1 MVKLILL
8 LVILG
13 ALAAFALQNLAP
25 VSLVFLG
32 IKTLALP
39 LAIWVIAAI
48 GAGACTT
55 LLIAGLLQLARPVR
69 SSRPTARTASQPRS
83 GFGDNFQNAGWT
95 RSSNPSATAST
106 TGRSTASSAQSY
118 TNRSNRDDWETGGR
132 EEWDDWDEIPKP
144 IDPPVTGPTEIR
156 DREDEAW
163 EDWEVYE
170 RSARRRTE
178 EPVDRPR
185 KTDFEA
191 PQNPTTRT
199 QSGSVYSYGYGRS
212 EDEPDQTRPPRQQ
225 NVYDA
230 EYRVITPPY
239 RPEPEDAVPEPPKRD
254 ANDDDWDFD
263 EDWETDR
270 PRNP

>member
-39 LAIWVIAAI
+39 LAVWVIGSI
-48 GAGACTT
+48 GAGALTT
-55 LLIAGLLQLARPVR
+55 LLIAGLLQFAQPIR
-69 SSRPTARTASQPRS
+69 SNRSGDRTASQTRS
-83 GFGDNFQNAGWT
+83 GFGDSFRTAGWT
-95 RSSNPSATAST
+95 RSSDPFTKTST
-106 TGRSTASSAQSY
+106 TNRSTTSAAKSY
-118 TNRSNRDDWETGGR
+118 TSRSNRDDWETGGR
-132 EEWDDWDEIPKP
+132 EEWDDWDDIPRP

-156 DREDEAW
+156 DREDAVW
-163 EDWEVYE
+163 DDWNNDEGSE
-170 RSARRRTE
+170 RQRRE
-178 EPVDRPR
+178 EPSDRPR
-185 KTDFEA
+185 RTDFEA
-191 PQNPTTRT
+191 PQTPTMRT

-212 EDEPDQTRPPRQQ
+212 EDEADQPRQQ

-239 RPEPEDAVPEPPKRD
+239 YPEPENPVPEPPKRD